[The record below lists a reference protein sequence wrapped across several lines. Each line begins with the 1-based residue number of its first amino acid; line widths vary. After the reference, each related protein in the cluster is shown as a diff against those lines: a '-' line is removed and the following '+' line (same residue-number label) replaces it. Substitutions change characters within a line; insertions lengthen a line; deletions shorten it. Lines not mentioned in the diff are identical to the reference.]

1 MSKPSSA
8 TVIATVALFVALGGA
23 GMAATGG
30 NFILG
35 QSNSADSTSAL
46 ASGVAT
52 GPTLELSNS
61 GGKPAA
67 RFNTPSGVQP
77 FVVNNPSKVQN
88 LNADLLDGI
97 DSTSFTRGG
106 GQLYS
111 AHLERV
117 PVGADDS
124 LLTIPGVMTLK
135 YECPNPS
142 IPQVTIV
149 PSKLDMVYEENGDP
163 PQFAGPDTLSIVRGG
178 LGVVSVHMLAS
189 RAKSKT
195 GDQPVVVDVEIAG
208 GWDSASS
215 RCAFQAVAETFA

>member
-1 MSKPSSA
+1 LPS
-8 TVIATVALFVALGGA
+8 
-23 GMAATGG
+23 AA
-30 NFILG
+30 FC
-35 QSNSADSTSAL
+35 
-46 ASGVAT
+46 
-52 GPTLELSNS
+52 
-61 GGKPAA
+61 
-67 RFNTPSGVQP
+67 
-77 FVVNNPSKVQN
+77 
-88 LNADLLDGI
+88 
-97 DSTSFTRGG
+97 GG
-106 GQLYS
+106 GQLHS

-142 IPQVTIV
+142 PPQV
-149 PSKLDMVYEENGDP
+149 
-163 PQFAGPDTLSIVRGG
+163 VRGG

-189 RAKSKT
+189 RARSKT